1 MATDHTADEAA
12 IRERIMALVEAVSSM
27 DLDGVKRAYAP
38 DMVSFDIE
46 PPLQHVGAEAKWRN
60 WAGFFTVF
68 RRPVGYE
75 TRDLSITAGDDV
87 AFAHSLNRV
96 TGTLQNGN
104 RVDYWVRWTA
114 CLRKTDGTWL
124 IAHDHV
130 SVPLDVATG
139 AALLD
144 LKP

>member
-1 MATDHTADEAA
+1 MATYHAADEAA
-12 IRERIMALVEAVSSM
+12 IRQRITGLFEAVSAM
-27 DLDGVKRAYAP
+27 DLDGVKLAYAP

-46 PPLQHVGAEAKWRN
+46 PPLLHVGAEAKWRN
-60 WAGFFTVF
+60 WTGFFTVF
-68 RRPVGYE
+68 QRPVGYE
-75 TRDLSITAGDDV
+75 TRDLEITAGDDV
-87 AFAHSLNRV
+87 AFAHSLNRI
-96 TGTLQNGN
+96 TGTLQNGK

-130 SVPLDVATG
+130 SVPLDMASG
-139 AALLD
+139 RALLD